1 MNVTTTTCVIP
12 FQDLRRLHDSIAGE
26 LNVAII
32 EVMDRTAFVGAGAC
46 AGFEEAFAAAHGV
59 EHAVGVGSGTDALA
73 LALRGLGIGPGDE
86 VITTPI
92 SWVATS
98 NVVLTVGAKPVF
110 VDIDPVTRNIDLDK
124 VEAAITPRTK
134 ASDRVSLV
142 TSPRHSIQSPMRAGA
157 TNSEFRVIVA
167 TRSMSRRSPSIDPVA
182 SMAQAVSAE
191 SAKASRAPPWANSL
205 ALVWTGRT
213 RMPATRWPRSP
224 RK

>member
-86 VITTPI
+86 VIVPSMTF
-92 SWVATS
+92 VATAEA
-98 NVVLTVGAKPVF
+98 VCHVGA
-110 VDIDPVTRNIDLDK
+110 
-124 VEAAITPRTK
+124 TP
-134 ASDRVSLV
+134 
-142 TSPRHSIQSPMRAGA
+142 
-157 TNSEFRVIVA
+157 VIVDVDQGTLLTAPLQSCPSTSTA
-167 TRSMSRRSPSIDPVA
+167 TSCRSI
-182 SMAQAVSAE
+182 
-191 SAKASRAPPWANSL
+191 
-205 ALVWTGRT
+205 
-213 RMPATRWPRSP
+213 
-224 RK
+224 